1 MLQLQRDTPPST
13 SSEPLRSRHAACCV
27 FSSTVRTISGW
38 FSSLLST
45 LQPTRHRGRPTYM
58 SVRKVVTGQAL
69 ERAGRLIDGL
79 KSFLVFGFNRTTDHT
94 TLRPIEWT
102 RLVCHSGAVY
112 HQLTGFKKTGQM
124 IGDQSSVFSVVV
136 CIWFQSFD
144 WLVKVWRV
152 DTVNRA
158 TEVKCYQ
165 FFFIIWRLRERCWF
179 KEDNEITRSLY
190 PTTTRSDSLN
200 TNNIW
205 TWADSSLENAVN
217 TCLLTVAKTESH
229 RPQKSASAPE
239 HITFQTSDDPVELQ
253 LGSTGVR
260 GTESSRLRPHQLLK
274 LYLMSV
280 WTETNRSGSVSD
292 LSCERSL

>member
-13 SSEPLRSRHAACCV
+13 SSEPLLSRHAACCV

-124 IGDQSSVFSVVV
+124 IGDQSNVFSVVV
-136 CIWFQSFD
+136 CIWFQTFD
-144 WLVKVWRV
+144 WLVEVWRV

-165 FFFIIWRLRERCWF
+165 FFFLSE
-179 KEDNEITRSLY
+179 
-190 PTTTRSDSLN
+190 
-200 TNNIW
+200 
-205 TWADSSLENAVN
+205 
-217 TCLLTVAKTESH
+217 
-229 RPQKSASAPE
+229 
-239 HITFQTSDDPVELQ
+239 
-253 LGSTGVR
+253 
-260 GTESSRLRPHQLLK
+260 
-274 LYLMSV
+274 
-280 WTETNRSGSVSD
+280 GSVSAAGLKRTMRSPGD
-292 LSCERSL
+292 EITGHNVCTQRRQDPIVWTQTTSGLERTRVLKMQSTLVCWRLQRQSLTVLRNLPALLNTSLFKHQTTLLSFSLGRREFEVLRVHGCVHISS